1 MLLFNSP
8 LHCLRKT
15 KCYRLLLKSSLNQPR
30 LYDLGFSYPISLR
43 PITHTSIW
51 WNKKKLEPDLTKLF
65 EKIIKQ
71 LDHKKEDGCFYDIG
85 ANIGLYSWLCRDL
98 SSNRTILA
106 FEPDPKNFQLLQMTK
121 ENSKIKD
128 VNLFNIALSNRME
141 TVSFQQDTLTSA
153 TGMISDG
160 QTPWIEKYL
169 GQETNSIQVKTDY
182 LDNKTFKTHEP
193 SLIKIDVEGHELEV
207 IKSGEK
213 KLSQCKPL
221 LLIESFAPNLERVVN
236 FLTKLGY
243 KFWDSDLNKP
253 LSDQTSNLFA
263 WHDNG
268 PLGAKIIEKIMNE

>member
-15 KCYRLLLKSSLNQPR
+15 KCYRKLLESSFNQLR
-30 LYDLGFSYPISLR
+30 FYDLGFSYPIALR
-43 PITHTSIW
+43 PITHASIW

-71 LDHKKEDGCFYDIG
+71 LDQKKENGCFYDIG

-106 FEPDPKNFQLLQMTK
+106 FEPDPKNFQLLKMTK
-121 ENSKIKD
+121 ENSQIKD
-128 VNLFNIALSNRME
+128 INLFNIALSNRME

-169 GQETNSIQVKTDY
+169 GQETNSIQVNTDY

-207 IKSGEK
+207 IKGGEK
-213 KLSQCKPL
+213 RLSQNKPL
-221 LLIESFAPNLERVVN
+221 LLIESFPPNLDRVVN

-253 LSDQTSNLFA
+253 LSAQTSNLFA

-268 PLGAKIIEKIMNE
+268 PLAREEIEKLIK

>member
-15 KCYRLLLKSSLNQPR
+15 KCYRKLLESSFNQLR
-30 LYDLGFSYPISLR
+30 FYDLGFSYPIALR
-43 PITHTSIW
+43 PITHASIW

-71 LDHKKEDGCFYDIG
+71 LDQKKENGCFYDIG

-128 VNLFNIALSNRME
+128 INLFNIALSNRMD

-169 GQETNSIQVKTDY
+169 GQETSSIQVKTDY

-207 IKSGEK
+207 IKGGEK
-213 KLSQCKPL
+213 KLSQNKPL
-221 LLIESFAPNLERVVN
+221 LLIESFPPNLDRVVN

-253 LSDQTSNLFA
+253 LSAQTSNLFA

-268 PLGAKIIEKIMNE
+268 PLAREEIEKLIK

>member
-30 LYDLGFSYPISLR
+30 LYDLGFSYPIALR
-43 PITHTSIW
+43 PITHASIW
-51 WNKKKLEPDLTKLF
+51 WNKKKLEPNLTKLF

-71 LDHKKEDGCFYDIG
+71 LDQKKEDGCFYDIG

-98 SSNRTILA
+98 SSNRKILA

-128 VNLFNIALSNRME
+128 INLFNIALSNRMD

-169 GQETNSIQVKTDY
+169 GQETNSIQVNTDY

-207 IKSGEK
+207 IKGGEK
-213 KLSQCKPL
+213 RLSQNKPL
-221 LLIESFAPNLERVVN
+221 LLIESFPPNLDRVVN

-253 LSDQTSNLFA
+253 LSAQTSNLFA

-268 PLGAKIIEKIMNE
+268 PLAREEIEKLIK

>member
-15 KCYRLLLKSSLNQPR
+15 KCYRKLLESSFNQLR
-30 LYDLGFSYPISLR
+30 FYDLGFSYPIALR
-43 PITHTSIW
+43 PITHASIW

-71 LDHKKEDGCFYDIG
+71 LDQKKENGCFYDIG

-98 SSNRTILA
+98 SSNRKILA

-128 VNLFNIALSNRME
+128 INLFNIALSNRME

-169 GQETNSIQVKTDY
+169 GQETNSIQVNTDY
-182 LDNKTFKTHEP
+182 LDNKTFKMHEP

-207 IKSGEK
+207 IKGGEK
-213 KLSQCKPL
+213 RLSQNKPL
-221 LLIESFAPNLERVVN
+221 LLIESFPPNLDRVVN

-253 LSDQTSNLFA
+253 LSAQTSNLFA

-268 PLGAKIIEKIMNE
+268 PLAREEIEKLIK

>member
-15 KCYRLLLKSSLNQPR
+15 KCYRKLLESSFNQLR
-30 LYDLGFSYPISLR
+30 FYDLGFSYPIALR
-43 PITHTSIW
+43 PITHASIW

-71 LDHKKEDGCFYDIG
+71 LDQKKENGCFYDIG

-98 SSNRTILA
+98 SSNRKILA
-106 FEPDPKNFQLLQMTK
+106 FEPDPKNFQLLKMTK
-121 ENSKIKD
+121 ENSQIKD
-128 VNLFNIALSNRME
+128 INLFNIALSNRME

-169 GQETNSIQVKTDY
+169 GQETSSIQVKTDY

-207 IKSGEK
+207 IKGGEK
-213 KLSQCKPL
+213 KLSQNKPL
-221 LLIESFAPNLERVVN
+221 LLIESFPPNLDRVVN

-253 LSDQTSNLFA
+253 LSAQTSNLFA

-268 PLGAKIIEKIMNE
+268 PLAREEIEKLIK

>member
-1 MLLFNSP
+1 
-8 LHCLRKT
+8 
-15 KCYRLLLKSSLNQPR
+15 LNQPR
-30 LYDLGFSYPISLR
+30 LYDLGFSYPIALR
-43 PITHTSIW
+43 PITHASIW
-51 WNKKKLEPDLTKLF
+51 WNKKKLEPNLTKLF

-71 LDHKKEDGCFYDIG
+71 LDQKKEDGCFYDIG

-128 VNLFNIALSNRME
+128 INLFNIALSNRME
-141 TVSFQQDTLTSA
+141 IVSFQQDTLTSA

-169 GQETNSIQVKTDY
+169 GQETNSIQINTDY
-182 LDNKTFKTHEP
+182 LDNKTFETHRP
-193 SLIKIDVEGHELEV
+193 SIIKIDVEGHELEV
-207 IKSGEK
+207 IKGGEK
-213 KLSQCKPL
+213 RLSLNKPL
-221 LLIESFAPNLERVVN
+221 LLIESFPPNLDRVVN

-253 LSDQTSNLFA
+253 LSAQTSNLFA

-268 PLGAKIIEKIMNE
+268 PLAREEIEKLIK